1 MAGWKTGWVDGG
13 LFTFSPAKKLSLS
26 LGADLAWLELAMKVD
41 TLQENC
47 GDKHRE
53 QVQIVWHSVALSAT

>member
-1 MAGWKTGWVDGG
+1 MAVWVHRG

-53 QVQIVWHSVALSAT
+53 QVQKVWHPVTSSAT